1 LSGNFG
7 GGGNNSANG
16 NSWVAPD
23 ARPSGEALG
32 KYCIDFTQLAKQ
44 GKLDPVIGRSEQ
56 IRRMIQIL
64 ARRTKNNP
72 VVIGE
77 AGTGKTALVEGLAQ
91 RVVDGDV
98 PDSIKKK
105 RVLALDLAALVA
117 GTKYRGEFEDRM
129 KQLLRDVESNDD
141 IILFIDELHTLVGA
155 GAAGEGAMGASE
167 MLKPALARGTLHCI
181 GATTLKE
188 YRKYIEKDT
197 ALARR
202 FQPVLVTEPTIP
214 DTIAMLR
221 GLKERYE
228 VHHGVRIADAAII
241 AAATLADRY
250 ITDRFLPDK
259 AIDLMDEAA
268 SRLRM
273 QQESKPEALE
283 NADRLILRLEI
294 EKQALTNDADRHSS
308 SEKRLKEIDSELL
321 ELRAQ
326 TAELEERWRSEKAVI
341 AERKNA
347 QIKLDNARRQ
357 LADAERRGDFA
368 EAAKFTYGEIPELEK
383 QLSGTDAESEAK
395 RDERLVSEFVTSS
408 DVALVVARA
417 TGIPTARLLSGEKDR
432 LVHMDE
438 TLRRVVVGQDEAVAT
453 VANAIRI
460 SRAGLSDSTRPLASF
475 MFVGP
480 TGVGK
485 TLLCKTLAEFLFGS
499 PKHMIRI
506 DMSEYYD
513 YHNVARLV
521 GAPPGYIG
529 YEDGGTLTEAVRR
542 APYSVVLLDEFE
554 KAHPDVWNVLL
565 QVLDDGRLTDGQGR
579 TVNFTNTII
588 VITSNLG
595 ATRDATLTNEQRR
608 KIIDTAIQ
616 QNVRPELVNRF
627 DAIVHFDA
635 LGAQD
640 ITKIAL
646 ARLEDARTRLAQ
658 QTIGLT
664 WTPDV
669 VKWLGSAG
677 FDAELGA
684 RPLARQMQRSLLAP
698 LAEVL
703 LKGDIEPKDAVE
715 LSTVGEAGAQA
726 GFQPLV
732 VGGGAAA
739 PVVYRVAKGVFEPVT
754 SQKNNKNS

>member
-7 GGGNNSANG
+7 GGNG
-16 NSWVAPD
+16 NSTQNANGSQGVGAG
-23 ARPSGEALG
+23 AVGQGATSEALD
-32 KYCIDFTQLAKQ
+32 KYCIDFTKLAKD

-91 RVVDGDV
+91 RVIDGDV
-98 PDSIKKK
+98 PDSIKQK

-129 KQLLRDVESNDD
+129 KQLLRDVESHTD

-155 GAAGEGAMGASE
+155 GAGEGAMGASE
-167 MLKPALARGTLHCI
+167 MLKPALARGSLHCI

-188 YRKYIEKDT
+188 YRKYIEKDA

-202 FQPVLVTEPTIP
+202 FQPVLVTEPSIP

-228 VHHGVRIADAAII
+228 VHHGVRIADAAIL

-259 AIDLMDEAA
+259 AIDLLDEAA

-283 NADRLILRLEI
+283 NADRAMLRLAI
-294 EKQALTNDADRHSS
+294 EQQALTHDADRDAST
-308 SEKRLKEIDSELL
+308 EKRLKQIDAELS

-326 TAELEERWRSEKAVI
+326 ANVLEERWSQEKAAI
-341 AERKNA
+341 AERKKA
-347 QIKLDNARRQ
+347 QVKLDNARRL

-368 EAAKFTYGEIPELEK
+368 EAAKLAYGEIPVLEK
-383 QLSGTDAESEAK
+383 QLAGVDADGEAK
-395 RDERLVSEFVTSS
+395 REERLVSEFVTSS

-417 TGIPTARLLSGEKDR
+417 TGIPTARLLTGERDR
-432 LVHMDE
+432 LVHMDAK
-438 TLRRVVVGQDEAVAT
+438 LRDVVVGQDEAVAT

-460 SRAGLSDSTRPLASF
+460 SRAGLSDATRPLASF

-499 PKHMIRI
+499 SKHMVRI
-506 DMSEYYD
+506 DMSEFGEK
-513 YHNVARLV
+513 HTVSRLV
-521 GAPPGYIG
+521 GAPPGYVG
-529 YEDGGTLTEAVRR
+529 YEEGGVLTEAVRR
-542 APYSVVLLDEFE
+542 SPYSVVLFDEFE

-588 VITSNLG
+588 VLTSNLG
-595 ATRDATLTNEQRR
+595 TTRDATLTNKQRR
-608 KIIDTAIQ
+608 AMIDQAIQ
-616 QNVRPELVNRF
+616 REMRPELVNRL

-635 LGAQD
+635 LGTQD
-640 ITKIAL
+640 ISLIAG
-646 ARLEDARTRLAQ
+646 RVSRTHASVWRSRTLVCR
-658 QTIGLT
+658 G
-664 WTPDV
+664 
-669 VKWLGSAG
+669 
-677 FDAELGA
+677 
-684 RPLARQMQRSLLAP
+684 RPRW
-698 LAEVL
+698 
-703 LKGDIEPKDAVE
+703 
-715 LSTVGEAGAQA
+715 
-726 GFQPLV
+726 
-732 VGGGAAA
+732 
-739 PVVYRVAKGVFEPVT
+739 
-754 SQKNNKNS
+754 